1 MNAFF
6 KWYVKT
12 SLLLRILV
20 CFIAGALIGGVLW
33 GISSA
38 TVGEGAINPGVQTAI
53 NYIAPF
59 GTVFVAMLKMIVIP
73 VIFFSLVTGAASLPI
88 SRFGKIGVKVLAW
101 YFLTSLAAAIVGVIL
116 ALAINPG
123 AGTGLSG
130 WESMAAGV
138 ASTAEGVVGGA
149 KSGGA
154 AFSALLMSMF
164 ENPFAALA
172 DGHFLAIIVFA
183 VFFGLAIRV
192 MIEAGDEKQGAR
204 FESLLDI
211 IDTGKDV
218 IFKLVSWVLEYSP
231 IGVLAL
237 TIKNFGEFG
246 PILIG
251 PYVTVTA
258 GVVGGILIMVLVVY
272 PVFLGLSTKKN
283 PIKVMRRMQEATLTA
298 FITRSS
304 AATLPVSLSVAEKD
318 LRIKNE
324 LASFSLPLGAT
335 INMDGV
341 CVHLPMFAVLA
352 ANMFGIDLSFNS
364 LLLMVITTVL
374 ASVGAGGVPGG
385 SLMLLFIIL
394 EQIGLSPD
402 QVATVVA
409 LALGINP
416 ILDMFETANNVTGDL
431 VCTYAVASRE
441 SMVEE

>member
-6 KWYVKT
+6 KWYVSK
-12 SLLLRILV
+12 SLLLRILS
-20 CFIAGALIGGVLW
+20 CFIVGAVIGGVLW
-33 GISSA
+33 GISSI
-38 TVGEGAINPGVQTAI
+38 TVGDGNINPGVQTAI
-53 NYIAPF
+53 GYIAPF

-88 SRFGKIGVKVLAW
+88 SRFGKIGVKVIAW

-123 AGTGLSG
+123 AGTGLAG
-130 WESMAAGV
+130 WESMATGV
-138 ASTAEGVVGGA
+138 VSTAEGVVGGA
-149 KSGGA
+149 KTGGA

-164 ENPFAALA
+164 ENPFSALA
-172 DGHFLAIIVFA
+172 NGHFLAIIVFA
-183 VFFGLAIRV
+183 VLFGLAIRV
-192 MIEAGDEKQGAR
+192 MIEAGDEKQAAR
-204 FESLLDI
+204 FESFLDM
-211 IDTGKDV
+211 IDSGKDV

-258 GVVGGILIMVLVVY
+258 GVVGGILVMVLVVY
-272 PVFLGLSTKKN
+272 PAFLAVVVRKN

-304 AATLPVSLSVAEKD
+304 AATLPVSLSVAERD
-318 LRIKNE
+318 LKIKNE

-394 EQIGLSPD
+394 EQVGLAPG

-431 VCTYAVASRE
+431 VCTYGVASRE
-441 SMVEE
+441 NMIEE